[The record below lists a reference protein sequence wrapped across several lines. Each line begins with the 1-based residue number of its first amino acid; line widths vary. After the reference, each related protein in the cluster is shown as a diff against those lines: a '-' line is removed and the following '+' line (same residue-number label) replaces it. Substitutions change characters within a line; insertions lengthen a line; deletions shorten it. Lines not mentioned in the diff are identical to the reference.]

1 MSILIY
7 RIIIAKLCHVWY
19 NVRMDN
25 GNNYFL
31 QRQLNTEAK
40 ITEIISILP
49 AFTEEFFVGIQAVTS
64 PLTRLGYARD
74 LQIFFDFLYHN
85 IEKFKHLN
93 SFDFTI
99 NNLKQ
104 VNSFD
109 IEKFLSYLSGFVY
122 KGRQYVNSQITKS
135 RKLACIK
142 SMFKYF
148 YNKNLLDSDAAS
160 KVKMPKV
167 NEKPIIRLDNQ
178 ETFDIIEL
186 VENGDNGLTA
196 RQKAY
201 YKKTKYRDIAIITLF
216 LGTGIRISEL
226 VGLNIDDFDFANSAF
241 KITRKGGNQTILYYN
256 NDVSIAVQDYI
267 SIRSNDKIDLNE
279 KALFLSLQNKRITVR
294 AVELLVK
301 KYTSIIAPLK
311 NISPHKLR
319 STFGTNLY
327 RETKDIYVVAEL
339 LGHKDINITK
349 KHYADISEDI
359 KKSAS
364 NKVNLRDVN
373 NK

>member
-1 MSILIY
+1 ME
-7 RIIIAKLCHVWY
+7 
-19 NVRMDN
+19 NN
-25 GNNYFL
+25 NNYFL
-31 QRQLNTEAK
+31 QRQLITEAK
-40 ITEIISILP
+40 INEILISLP
-49 AFTEEFFVGIQAVTS
+49 NFIEEFFVGIQSTTS

-74 LQIFFDFLYHN
+74 LEIFFDFLYYN
-85 IEKFKHLN
+85 VNKFKGQN
-93 SFDFTI
+93 NKSFSI
-99 NNLKQ
+99 LHLKQ

-109 IEKFLSYLSGFVY
+109 IEKFLSYLSGYIY
-122 KGRQYVNSQITKS
+122 KGKQYANNQTTKS

-142 SMFKYF
+142 SMFKYY
-148 YNKNLLDSDAAS
+148 YNKNLLDSDPAS
-160 KVKMPKV
+160 KVKMPKI
-167 NEKPIIRLDNQ
+167 NEKPIIRLNNQ
-178 ETFDIIEL
+178 ETYDIIEL
-186 VENGDNGLTA
+186 VENGGNGLTD
-196 RQKAY
+196 RQKEY

-241 KITRKGGNQTILYYN
+241 KVTRKGGNQAILYYN
-256 NDVSIAVQDYI
+256 NDVSIAIQEY
-267 SIRSNDKIDLNE
+267 LNTRNNEKLPADE

-301 KYTSIIAPLK
+301 KYTNIIAPLK

-349 KHYADISEDI
+349 KHYADISESI

-364 NKVNLRDVN
+364 NKVNLRKDD
-373 NK
+373 NKN